1 MSHEPHPPP
10 HRIDPILQEGVD
22 LDQLAKALV
31 LIALEA
37 QQSPKPRRRRTNQSI
52 KKSQSTGQ
60 KGEQP

>member
-1 MSHEPHPPP
+1 MNPEPHPSP
-10 HRIDPILQEGVD
+10 HRIDPIVQEGID

-37 QQSPKPRRRRTNQSI
+37 KQSAKRRRRRKKTP
-52 KKSQSTGQ
+52 KKSQPTGK

>member
-1 MSHEPHPPP
+1 MSHESHPSP
-10 HRIDPILQEGVD
+10 HRIDPIVQKGID

-37 QQSPKPRRRRTNQSI
+37 QQSPKPRRRRKNQST
-52 KKSQSTGQ
+52 KKSQFTSQ

>member
-1 MSHEPHPPP
+1 MSHDPHPPP
-10 HRIDPILQEGVD
+10 HRIDAIVQEGID

-37 QQSPKPRRRRTNQSI
+37 QQSAKRRRRRKKTP
-52 KKSQSTGQ
+52 KKSQPTGR

>member
-1 MSHEPHPPP
+1 MSHESHPPP
-10 HRIDPILQEGVD
+10 HRIDPIVQEGID

-37 QQSPKPRRRRTNQSI
+37 QQSTKRRPRRTKQST
-52 KKSQSTGQ
+52 KKSQPTGK